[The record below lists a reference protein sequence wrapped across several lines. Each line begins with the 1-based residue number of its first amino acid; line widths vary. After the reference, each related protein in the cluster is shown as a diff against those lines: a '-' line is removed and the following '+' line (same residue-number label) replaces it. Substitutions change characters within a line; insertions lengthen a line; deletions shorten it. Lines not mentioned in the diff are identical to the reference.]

1 MIHVILLASLAIG
14 ANGDLEAKASAIKPT
29 PRELTWLGVPWV
41 LGLAEMMIFIALF
54 LVAYVYAWRK
64 GALEWD

>member
-1 MIHVILLASLAIG
+1 MKVRRLGNSGLKVSVI
-14 ANGDLEAKASAIKPT
+14 
-29 PRELTWLGVPWV
+29 
-41 LGLAEMMIFIALF
+41 GLVEMMIFIALF

>member
-1 MIHVILLASLAIG
+1 ML
-14 ANGDLEAKASAIKPT
+14 
-29 PRELTWLGVPWV
+29 
-41 LGLAEMMIFIALF
+41 IFIALF